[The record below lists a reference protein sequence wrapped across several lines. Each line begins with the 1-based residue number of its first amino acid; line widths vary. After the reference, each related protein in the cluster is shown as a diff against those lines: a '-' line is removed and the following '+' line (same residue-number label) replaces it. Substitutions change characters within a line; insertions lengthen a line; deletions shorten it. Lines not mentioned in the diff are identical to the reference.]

1 MELLGVHVICGVVLL
16 TPGVA
21 QDADVSKVVF
31 AAGVSISVIATDE
44 ILLRVASVAL
54 TA

>member
-1 MELLGVHVICGVVLL
+1 MESLGVHVICGVVLP
-16 TPGVA
+16 TPSVA

-31 AAGVSISVIATDE
+31 TAGVAIPVIATDV
-44 ILLRVASVAL
+44 ILNTSVAP